1 MIIVITGPTAVGKTK
16 MSIELAKRL
25 NGEIINADSM
35 QIYQGLDIGTAK
47 VTSAEKDNI
56 PHYLLDIKNPQELYT
71 VYDYQK
77 DARQIIKDIQN
88 RQKTPI
94 LVGGTGLYIKAAL
107 YDYQFST
114 EEKQF
119 DYTTLN
125 NQELLDKIEK
135 YKIDINFDIQN
146 RRRLIRVLTK
156 LENNTYNNNENA
168 HILYPDVYFIGLTT
182 NRELL
187 YSKINERV
195 DEMFTAGLMSEVKKS
210 YDQGINSKA
219 LKTGIGYKELYDYFS
234 GKITLEECK
243 ELIKQRSRKYAK
255 RQYTFFN
262 HQLPIKWFNVNY
274 NNFNE
279 TINEILKY
287 IEKTN
292 NIELVSF

>member
-16 MSIELAKRL
+16 MSIELAKKL

-47 VTSAEKDNI
+47 VTFAEKENI
-56 PHYLLDIKNPQELYT
+56 PHYLLDIKNPQELYA

-77 DARQIIKDIQN
+77 DARQVIKDIQN

-125 NQELLDKIEK
+125 NQELLDRIKK

-195 DEMFTAGLMSEVKKS
+195 DEMFTAGLMSEVKKF

-279 TINEILKY
+279 TINEVLKY

-292 NIELVSF
+292 NI

>member
-16 MSIELAKRL
+16 MSIELAKKL

-47 VTSAEKDNI
+47 VTFAEKDNI

-77 DARQIIKDIQN
+77 DARQVIKDIQN

-94 LVGGTGLYIKAAL
+94 LVGGTGLYIKATL

-125 NQELLDKIEK
+125 NQELLDRIKK

-195 DEMFTAGLMSEVKKS
+195 DEMFTAGLMSEVKKF

-279 TINEILKY
+279 TINEVLKY

-292 NIELVSF
+292 NI

>member
-47 VTSAEKDNI
+47 VTSAEKENI

-77 DARQIIKDIQN
+77 DARQVIKDIQN

-125 NQELLDKIEK
+125 NQELLDRIKK

-195 DEMFTAGLMSEVKKS
+195 DEMFTAGLMSEVKKF

-274 NNFNE
+274 NDFNE
-279 TINEILKY
+279 TINEVLKY

-292 NIELVSF
+292 NI

>member
-16 MSIELAKRL
+16 MSIELAKKL

-47 VTSAEKDNI
+47 VTFAEKENI

-77 DARQIIKDIQN
+77 DARQVIKDIQN

-125 NQELLDKIEK
+125 NQELLDRIKK

-195 DEMFTAGLMSEVKKS
+195 DEMFTAGLMSEVKKF

-279 TINEILKY
+279 TINEVLKY

-292 NIELVSF
+292 NI

>member
-16 MSIELAKRL
+16 MSIELAKKL

-47 VTSAEKDNI
+47 VTSAEKENI

-77 DARQIIKDIQN
+77 DVRQVIKDIQN

-125 NQELLDKIEK
+125 NQELLDRIKK

-195 DEMFTAGLMSEVKKS
+195 DEMFTAGLMSEVKKF

-279 TINEILKY
+279 TINEVLKY

-292 NIELVSF
+292 NI

>member
-47 VTSAEKDNI
+47 VTSAEKENI

-77 DARQIIKDIQN
+77 DARQVIKDIQN

-125 NQELLDKIEK
+125 NQELLDRIKK

-195 DEMFTAGLMSEVKKS
+195 DEMFTAGLMSEVKKF

-279 TINEILKY
+279 TINEVLKY

-292 NIELVSF
+292 NI

>member
-16 MSIELAKRL
+16 MSIELAKKL

-47 VTSAEKDNI
+47 VTSAEKENI

-77 DARQIIKDIQN
+77 DARQVIKDIQN

-125 NQELLDKIEK
+125 NQELLDRIKK

-156 LENNTYNNNENA
+156 LENNTYNNNENT

-195 DEMFTAGLMSEVKKS
+195 DEMFTAGLMSEVKKF

-279 TINEILKY
+279 TINEVLKY

-292 NIELVSF
+292 NI

>member
-16 MSIELAKRL
+16 MSIELAKKL

-77 DARQIIKDIQN
+77 DARQVIKDIQN

-125 NQELLDKIEK
+125 NQELLDRIKK

-195 DEMFTAGLMSEVKKS
+195 DEMFTAGLMSEVKKF

-279 TINEILKY
+279 TINEVLKY

-292 NIELVSF
+292 NI

>member
-16 MSIELAKRL
+16 MSIELAKKL

-47 VTSAEKDNI
+47 VTSAEKETI

-77 DARQIIKDIQN
+77 DARQVIKDIQN

-125 NQELLDKIEK
+125 NQELLDRIKK

-195 DEMFTAGLMSEVKKS
+195 DEMFTAGLMSEVKKF

-279 TINEILKY
+279 TINEVLKY

-292 NIELVSF
+292 NI

>member
-195 DEMFTAGLMSEVKKS
+195 DEMFTAGLMSEVKKF

-279 TINEILKY
+279 TINEVLKY

-292 NIELVSF
+292 NI